1 MTFLVSHQLADPK
14 VVGQMAYKFTIKWL
28 FYMKQDTLNNSLE
41 AHHLCYLQIMS
52 KKWSF
57 AH

>member
-1 MTFLVSHQLADPK
+1 MTFLVGHQLADPE
-14 VVGQMAYKFTIKWL
+14 VIGQMAYKFNMKLL
-28 FYMKQDTLNNSLE
+28 FYMKQNIINDSLE
-41 AHHLCYLQIMS
+41 IYHSYYLQIMS